1 MLTFFYSKF
10 TSLVAPLLQLLGAKF
25 SLKIEKR
32 VMGLKAQ
39 DLNSF
44 SHNQNIWFHCSSLGE
59 FEMAKPLIDLFL
71 KDGASQVV
79 VSFFSPSGYENCPE
93 VNGLKKFYLPLDSK
107 QNALRVFSAIKPK
120 AFVLVKYEFWL
131 NYMAQAQKRAVPS
144 FLISG
149 LFRDDHFLSKF
160 YAKPW
165 RKQLSQFNALYLQ
178 NEKSVQLALS
188 WGFSNAIL
196 SGDIRINKVLN
207 NGTLFK
213 EDEILKN
220 FVGSAGQ
227 VVILG
232 SSWPKEEQLIAKAK
246 LSDDTKVI
254 IAPHDLNPDH
264 IDLIKNLFPKSQLY
278 TAFVLAESSNVL
290 ILNTMGMLKF
300 AYQYG
305 DMAFVG
311 GAFGKGLH
319 NILEPMAY
327 GLPVIFGPNHDKFP
341 EALAAMEAG
350 IAKQINTRSE
360 LETAINYFQNSKS
373 NYKSEVRDWLN
384 SRIVDVDEMHA
395 KILQE
400 ACH

>member
-10 TSLVAPLLQLLGAKF
+10 ISLVAPLLQLLGAKF

-188 WGFSNAIL
+188 WGFSNAFL

>member
-10 TSLVAPLLQLLGAKF
+10 ISLVAHLLQLLGAKF

-188 WGFSNAIL
+188 WGFSNAFL

>member
-10 TSLVAPLLQLLGAKF
+10 ISLVAPLLQLLGAKF

>member
-71 KDGASQVV
+71 KDGASQVL

-93 VNGLKKFYLPLDSK
+93 ANGLKKFYLPLDSK

-131 NYMAQAQKRAVPS
+131 NYMAQAQKSAVPS

-149 LFRDDHFLSKF
+149 LFRDDHFLSKY

-165 RKQLSQFNALYLQ
+165 RRQLSQFNALYLQ

-196 SGDIRINKVLN
+196 SGDTRINKVLN

-213 EDEILKN
+213 EDAILKN
-220 FVGSAGQ
+220 FVGSAEQ

-278 TAFVLAESSNVL
+278 SEFVLAESSNVL

-360 LETAINYFQNSKS
+360 LETAINYFQNAKS

-395 KILQE
+395 KILQD
-400 ACH
+400 AGH